1 MQQFVTTK
9 RTNGCGTLLLRD
21 EVVKT
26 SATVFL
32 LSPAF
37 CGGRRAGILLNPKS
51 QAESARLLRAGRM
64 TLGTAFAF
72 MSGLYF
78 RGKLTYAERF
88 GRALVITPTRG
99 LQPPSLPFTP
109 ALLRE
114 FAVGDV
120 SLDNP
125 EYRSALERDIC
136 AIAKTLAD
144 APVVLLGSVASGK
157 YVDVLLPI
165 LGDRLRYPVSFI
177 GRGDMSR
184 GGLLLRSAA
193 SGEELEY
200 GPLTA
205 GVRPRGPR
213 PPKLDP
219 STRVPLSLGH
229 EIPPRRDDRGRSVVE
244 LALGTGTPGTQ
255 GLDAV
260 VDLRLRPR
268 PRVHRRS
275 KS

>member
-1 MQQFVTTK
+1 M
-9 RTNGCGTLLLRD
+9 
-21 EVVKT
+21 
-26 SATVFL
+26 ATVFL

-37 CGGRRAGILLNPKS
+37 CGGRRAAILLNAKS
-51 QAESARLLRAGRM
+51 QAITALEFRSGRM
-64 TLGTAFAF
+64 SLGRAFAF

-78 RGKLTYAERF
+78 RGKLSYAERF
-88 GRALVITPTRG
+88 GDPLVITPTRG
-99 LQPPSLPFTP
+99 LQPPSLPFTLK
-109 ALLRE
+109 LLRE

-125 EYRSALERDIC
+125 SYRRALERD
-136 AIAKTLAD
+136 AGALARRIGD
-144 APVVLLGSVASGK
+144 AGQVVLLGSVASGK

-165 LGDRLRYPVSFI
+165 FGDRLRYPADFI

-193 SGEELEY
+193 SGVELTY
-200 GPLTA
+200 QSLTA

-219 STRVPLSLGH
+219 LTRVAVSLGH
-229 EIPPRRDDRGRSVVE
+229 ETNDHRRGGDRGIVE
-244 LALGTGTPGTQ
+244 PALRAGTAGAK

-260 VDLRLRPR
+260 VDIRLRPR
-268 PRVHRRS
+268 PRLHRSSRS
-275 KS
+275 QS

>member
-1 MQQFVTTK
+1 MK
-9 RTNGCGTLLLRD
+9 
-21 EVVKT
+21 
-26 SATVFL
+26 TVFL

-37 CGGRRAGILLNPKS
+37 CGGRRASILLNPKS
-51 QAESARLLRAGRM
+51 QADTTRELRAGRLS
-64 TLGTAFAF
+64 LGRAFAF

-78 RGKLTYAERF
+78 RGKLAYAERF
-88 GRALVITPTRG
+88 GQPLVITPTRG
-99 LQPPSLPFTP
+99 LQAPDMQFTL
-109 ALLRE
+109 AVLGE
-114 FAVGDV
+114 FAAGDV

-125 EYRSALERDIC
+125 EYRSALERDV
-136 AIAKTLAD
+136 IALSCRIGRKTS
-144 APVVLLGSVASGK
+144 VVLLGSVASGK

-165 LGDRLRYPVSFI
+165 LGERLRYPVSFV

-219 STRVPLSLGH
+219 LTRVAVSLSD
-229 EIPPRRDDRGRSVVE
+229 ENDASRARARRGIVE
-244 LALGTGTPGTQ
+244 PALRAGTPGAQ
-255 GLDAV
+255 GLNAI
-260 VDLRLRPR
+260 VDIRLRPR
-268 PRVHRRS
+268 PRVHGRPRS
-275 KS
+275 

>member
-1 MQQFVTTK
+1 LV
-9 RTNGCGTLLLRD
+9 RD
-21 EVVKT
+21 EPLKT

-37 CGGRRAGILLNPKS
+37 CGGRRAGILLNPAS
-51 QAESARLLRAGRM
+51 QAETSRLLRAGRL
-64 TLGTAFAF
+64 TLGGAFAF

-78 RGKLTYAERF
+78 RGKLAYAERF
-88 GRALVITPTRG
+88 GHVFVITPTRG
-99 LQPPSLPFTP
+99 LRPPSTTFTL

-125 EYRSALERDIC
+125 GYRQALERDVR
-136 AIAKTLAD
+136 AIATASE
-144 APVVLLGSVASGK
+144 AQVVLLGSVASGK

-165 LGDRLRYPVSFI
+165 LGDRLRYPVSFA

-219 STRVPLSLGH
+219 ATRVHPTTQSPRRGGPGVPLSLGH
-229 EIPPRRDDRGRSVVE
+229 EVLRRGDNRAGVVE
-244 LALGTGTPGTQ
+244 LSGAPRTGAPRTQ

>member
-1 MQQFVTTK
+1 M
-9 RTNGCGTLLLRD
+9 N
-21 EVVKT
+21 
-26 SATVFL
+26 TVFL

-37 CGGRRAGILLNPKS
+37 CGGRRASILLNPKS
-51 QAESARLLRAGRM
+51 QAATTRELRAGRLS
-64 TLGTAFAF
+64 LGGAFAF

-78 RGKLTYAERF
+78 RGKLTYARRF
-88 GRALVITPTRG
+88 GEALVITPTRG
-99 LQPPSLPFTP
+99 LQDPDRKFTL
-109 ALLRE
+109 ALLQE

-125 EYRSALERDIC
+125 EYRAALERDV
-136 AIAKTLAD
+136 IALA
-144 APVVLLGSVASGK
+144 ARLGRHTAVVLLGSVASGK

-165 LGDRLRYPVSFI
+165 LGERLRYPVAFV

-193 SGEELEY
+193 SGDELEY

-219 STRVPLSLGH
+219 LTRVAVSCDHETDAPRTRARRGIIEPALSTGASG
-229 EIPPRRDDRGRSVVE
+229 PKG
-244 LALGTGTPGTQ
+244 LA
-255 GLDAV
+255 AV
-260 VDLRLRPR
+260 VDIRLRAR
-268 PRVHRRS
+268 PRVHGRPRS
-275 KS
+275 

>member
-1 MQQFVTTK
+1 MP
-9 RTNGCGTLLLRD
+9 
-21 EVVKT
+21 
-26 SATVFL
+26 TVFL
-32 LSPAF
+32 LSPAY
-37 CGGRRAGILLNPKS
+37 CGGRRASILLNPKS
-51 QAESARLLRAGRM
+51 EAVTARQFRSGRM
-64 TLGTAFAF
+64 VLGSAFAF

-88 GRALVITPTRG
+88 GAALVITPTRG
-99 LQPPSLPFTP
+99 LQPPTLPFTLD
-109 ALLRE
+109 LLRE

-120 SLDNP
+120 SLENP
-125 EYRSALERDIC
+125 EYRLALERD
-136 AIAKTLAD
+136 AKALARRMNRAHGSD
-144 APVVLLGSVASGK
+144 GQVVLLGSVASGK

-165 LGDRLRYPVSFI
+165 FGDRLRYPVSFI

-200 GPLTA
+200 QPLTA

-219 STRVPLSLGH
+219 ATRVAVSLGH
-229 EIPPRRDDRGRSVVE
+229 ESHGDRTRVDRAVVE
-244 LALGTGTPGTQ
+244 PALRAGTSGAK
-255 GLDAV
+255 GLGAV
-260 VDLRLRPR
+260 VDIRLRPR

-275 KS
+275 RSDA